1 MVTKKSYIIHPWK
14 LILKKSD
21 FFKALIY
28 IFLVICVIFSSENAL
43 EHSLKKEVKGSA
55 SRIIVVQHCISRR
68 IRKVIF
74 IIFDCGTIWLQ
85 RGKVPSVWDI
95 FMNVRQ

>member
-14 LILKKSD
+14 LILEKSD

-28 IFLVICVIFSSENAL
+28 ILSDLCHFSRENAL

-68 IRKVIF
+68 IIKVIF